1 MSNESS
7 RAWLWGGRG
16 TGAARQPRSG
26 GGQVRTGPV
35 SPEEATDRLN
45 LSSSRVCLSSRRFRS
60 GVWGCAVSAQPAAC
74 AQESGDWDAA
84 ENTQRGWPR
93 GPARVRGRSREALGA
108 VTASALLAMKTRERV
123 DTRGSRVEPT

>member
-26 GGQVRTGPV
+26 GQVRTGPV
-35 SPEEATDRLN
+35 SLEEATDRFN
-45 LSSSRVCLSSRRFRS
+45 LSSSRACLPSRRFRS
-60 GVWGCAVSAQPAAC
+60 GVCGRAVSAQPAVC
-74 AQESGDWDAA
+74 AQESGDRDAA
-84 ENTQRGWPR
+84 KSTQRGWPR

-108 VTASALLAMKTRERV
+108 VTASALLATKTRERV